1 LASWVFKNMHTS
13 VLLEKVIK
21 YLDPKPGENFIDCT
35 IGEAGHSLA
44 ILENTK
50 PDGKVLGIDVDAES
64 LNKLKEKIQEQQAN
78 RFIFARGNFKDLKK
92 IVQENNFSNINGI
105 LFDLGLSSWQIEE
118 SGKGFTHKKDE
129 PLSMILNG
137 GQVVSAQELI
147 NTWPEESL
155 IEIFQKYGEEKY
167 SRRIVREIVNQRR
180 AIPIKTTFQL
190 KEAIQR
196 AIPFGIAPRG
206 KLNRVLSRIFQ
217 ALRIVVNDEL
227 ENLKSGL
234 EQALEIVSVNGRIV
248 VISFHSLE
256 DRIVKNF
263 FRDKEREGRLQIL
276 TKKPLIAD
284 EFETGINPR
293 SRSAKLRAAMKIE
306 GL

>member
-1 LASWVFKNMHTS
+1 MHIP
-13 VLLEKVIK
+13 VLLEQVIK
-21 YLDPKPGENFIDCT
+21 YLDPKPNENFIDCT
-35 IGEAGHSLA
+35 LGEAGHSLA

-50 PDGKVLGIDVDAES
+50 PDGKILGIDVDAES

-78 RFIFARGNFKDLKK
+78 RFIFNKGNFKDLKK
-92 IVQENNFSNINGI
+92 IVQENNFSNINGV

-137 GQVVSAQELI
+137 GQIVSAQELI

-190 KEAIQR
+190 KEAVQR
-196 AIPFGIAPRG
+196 AIPFSVTSRG
-206 KLNRVLSRIFQ
+206 QLNRVLSRIFQ

-227 ENLKSGL
+227 ENLRNGL

-263 FRDKEREGRLQIL
+263 FRDKQREGRLKIL

-284 EFETGINPR
+284 EFEIGVNSR